1 MFGLQ
6 EFVWVVDGIY
16 IHTDSDS
23 LLSLALEFKIA
34 DSDISVND
42 VIMLTLSRSFLI
54 PWYAGHA
61 CFTHAGAD
69 V

>member
-6 EFVWVVDGIY
+6 ELVWVVDGIY
-16 IHTDSDS
+16 IHIDSDS

-54 PWYAGHA
+54 L
-61 CFTHAGAD
+61 
-69 V
+69 